1 MDLSGPRVLEPGAV
15 SGEVLE
21 NEISIQGKGEVSD
34 RPGSGVFSC
43 AQVQA
48 KTYIHSP
55 AVL

>member
-21 NEISIQGKGEVSD
+21 NEISIRGKGEVSD